1 MTLPERLSDLLDPVS
16 GRPRHRVCSFFGS
29 PHGGPAMLIK
39 DVMTRHVECVSPED
53 TLQTAARKMRDLDV
67 GPMPVCGADGKL
79 AGMVT
84 DRDITVRATADGKD
98 PKTCKVRDA
107 MTPDVVWVYEDQDT
121 GEAVQQMKE
130 KQIRRVLVLNQDKKL
145 SGIVSLGDLSVDA
158 DKRQAGEVLKD
169 VSEPAE
175 PRR

>member
-1 MTLPERLSDLLDPVS
+1 
-16 GRPRHRVCSFFGS
+16 
-29 PHGGPAMLIK
+29 MLIK

-53 TLQTAARKMRDLDV
+53 TLQAAARKMRDLDV
-67 GPMPVCGADGKL
+67 GPMPVCGPDGKL

-84 DRDITVRATADGKD
+84 DRDITVRATAEGKD
-98 PKTCKVRDA
+98 PKACKVREA
-107 MTPDVVWVYEDQDT
+107 MTPDAVYVYEDQDT
-121 GEAVQQMKE
+121 GEAVRQMKE
-130 KQIRRVLVLNQDKKL
+130 RQIRRVLVLNRDKKL

-158 DKRQAGEVLKD
+158 DRRQAGDVLKD

>member
-1 MTLPERLSDLLDPVS
+1 
-16 GRPRHRVCSFFGS
+16 
-29 PHGGPAMLIK
+29 MLVRDI
-39 DVMTRHVECVSPED
+39 MTRRVECVSPED

-67 GPMPVCGADGKL
+67 GPMPVCGPDGKL
-79 AGMVT
+79 AGMLT

-98 PKTCKVRDA
+98 PKATKVRES
-107 MTPDVVWVYEDQDT
+107 MTPDVVFVYEDQDT
-121 GEAVQQMKE
+121 GEAVRTMKE
-130 KQIRRVLVLNQDKKL
+130 RQVRRVLVLNREKKL
-145 SGIVSLGDLSVDA
+145 SGIVALGDLSVDA